1 MDKFGYS
8 KLMSLVGIFLTIDLV
23 SVYYV
28 GQLHFSALIIAVW
41 LVYFFAFAQFS
52 TITAQV
58 ICPTDLFWIYNFLI
72 FQAHI
77 LFGGPNIS
85 VVLGCVGLA
94 QSISYG
100 ALGII
105 NEVRS
110 YS

>member
-8 KLMSLVGIFLTIDLV
+8 KLMSLVGILLTIDLV
-23 SVYYV
+23 SVFYV

-58 ICPTDLFWIYNFLI
+58 ICPTDLFWIYNFLF

>member
-8 KLMSLVGIFLTIDLV
+8 KLMSLVGILLTIDLV
-23 SVYYV
+23 SVFYV

-58 ICPTDLFWIYNFLI
+58 ICPRELFWIDNFL

-94 QSISYG
+94 QSFSYG